1 MMMMMMMMFITITN
15 IMIIINITII
25 LALLFFIYD
34 YDDADCEYCFD
45 YFDDDNDCL
54 GDGDAMLLMAII
66 TSQPSSVKRAPR
78 APFPLRRLQFLCGEW
93 ISVVLVVF
101 ELASGKLLHNYG
113 KSPCY

>member
-1 MMMMMMMMFITITN
+1 MMMMMMMMMMFITITN

-25 LALLFFIYD
+25 LALLFFSYD
-34 YDDADCEYCFD
+34 YD
-45 YFDDDNDCL
+45 DDDNDCL